1 MHSQYRERLCVLKV
15 SMQPAPHAAPET
27 PRASASVA
35 LLRNGADG
43 IEVLLLRRHAQA
55 SNMAGIYVFPGGKLD
70 AADTTLEG
78 AQFLDQ
84 SPADLHRSLHEPD
97 TDRATASGLYVAAL
111 REALEEC
118 GLLLAEN
125 VHQHAPVDAPRARA
139 LLRSGVAFGDV
150 LTQLQLRLQTRQLA
164 PWSRWITPLAPS
176 VGPRRFDTRF
186 FVAPAPPDQTA
197 LHDNEE
203 TTESIWLTP
212 RTALEQYR
220 DGQIDLVPPQIMTLA
235 QLAQHRH
242 VDSVLGAARRQP
254 PPTILPEAYD
264 CEGVRII
271 CYPGDAQHSV
281 RERAL
286 PGPTRMH
293 MDQQRFVPEGGFDAL
308 WRL

>member
-1 MHSQYRERLCVLKV
+1 
-15 SMQPAPHAAPET
+15 MQPAPHAAPET

-35 LLRNGADG
+35 LLRNTDHGM
-43 IEVLLLRRHAQA
+43 EVLLLRRTPQA
-55 SNMAGIYVFPGGKLD
+55 STMAGVYVFPGGKLD
-70 AADTTLEG
+70 TADTVLDS
-78 AQFLDQ
+78 ARLLDQ
-84 SPADLHRSLHEPD
+84 SVADLHLSLNEPGTD
-97 TDRATASGLYVAAL
+97 TPTASGLYVAAL

-118 GLLLAEN
+118 GLLLAEDM
-125 VHQHAPVDAPRARA
+125 HRSAPVDALRARA
-139 LLRSGVAFGDV
+139 LLRGGMAFGDV
-150 LTQLQLRLQTRQLA
+150 LTLLQLRLQTRQLA

-186 FVAPAPPDQTA
+186 FVAPAPEGQTA

-203 TTESIWLTP
+203 TTESVWVQP

-235 QLAQHRH
+235 QLAQHSH
-242 VDSVLGAARRQP
+242 VASVLGAARRQP
-254 PPTILPEAYD
+254 PPTILPEAFD
-264 CEGVRII
+264 HDGRRII

-293 MDQQRFVPEGGFDAL
+293 WHQQRFIPEGGFDAL
-308 WRL
+308 WNL